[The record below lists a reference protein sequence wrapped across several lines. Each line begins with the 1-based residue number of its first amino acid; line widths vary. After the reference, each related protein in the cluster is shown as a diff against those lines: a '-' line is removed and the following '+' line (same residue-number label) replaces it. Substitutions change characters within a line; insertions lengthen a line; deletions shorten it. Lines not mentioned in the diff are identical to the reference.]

1 MKKADRERLFALV
14 DEMREIIY
22 SYKILNKQDVYTL
35 VNELITLKLA
45 VRALEKGVSWEEK
58 ENDK

>member
-22 SYKILNKQDVYTL
+22 SYKILNKKDVYTL

-45 VRALEKGVSWEEK
+45 VRALEKGVSW
-58 ENDK
+58 